1 MVAHF
6 RVVTDM
12 RTFKQEVV
20 ITYDGFAVTLRTA
33 IDDHVLADDIVVA
46 NYHVRLGTTEVEIL
60 RQGGNN
66 TALMDLIAISDT
78 RTIADADEGEDN
90 TVITYLHIV
99 LDIHEGEY
107 LTVVTDFRLWADF
120 GLWTY
125 FTCHIIIFILFLT

>member
-20 ITYDGFAVTLRTA
+20 ITDDGFAVTLRTA

-66 TALMDLIAISDT
+66 ATLVDFVVVADSRAV
-78 RTIADADEGEDN
+78 ADADEGEDN

-107 LTVVTDFRLWADF
+107 LTVITDFRLWADF